1 MNLRKTSEHKA
12 VEQKWKKV
20 DIVEVHSQSSGGK
33 SDNMEDIIEE
43 EPTVQDDVPE
53 DLVRKSRSY
62 HFFNSVIQRRKYIS
76 IFSLSGLSSKYP

>member
-1 MNLRKTSEHKA
+1 MNLRKTSEHKT

-62 HFFNSVIQRRKYIS
+62 HFFTSVIQRRIDIS

>member
-1 MNLRKTSEHKA
+1 MNLRKTSEHKT

-62 HFFNSVIQRRKYIS
+62 HFFTSDIKRRINIS